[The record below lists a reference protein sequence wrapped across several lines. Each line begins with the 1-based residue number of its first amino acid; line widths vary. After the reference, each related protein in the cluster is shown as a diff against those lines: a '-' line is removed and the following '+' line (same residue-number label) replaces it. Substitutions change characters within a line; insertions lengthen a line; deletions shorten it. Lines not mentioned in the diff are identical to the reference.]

1 MASTGSSSLPP
12 LDLANADVQRLVRRI
27 FHARG
32 FARRL
37 REAGWEDE
45 DAIQEIYV
53 GLLTRQRGRSR
64 FDPSRASLSKYVFL
78 VVSSVTRNLLAR
90 RGTKDRTWQEP
101 DELAGL
107 NVADP
112 GSDLTLLTFKNPTR
126 AALLDLFRGV
136 PDPGLVGI
144 PPAQCSLFDRR
155 TP

>member
-1 MASTGSSSLPP
+1 MTSTGSCSLPP
-12 LDLANADVQRLVRRI
+12 LDLANPEVQRLVRRI

-37 REAGWEDE
+37 REAGWEDA

-64 FDPSRASLSKYVFL
+64 FDPGRASLSKYVFL

-90 RGTKDRTWQEP
+90 RATKDRTWQEP

-107 NVADP
+107 HVADP
-112 GSDLTLLTFKNPTR
+112 GPDLTLLTFANPTR
-126 AALLDLFRGV
+126 AVLAEIFGSVSEPELI
-136 PDPGLVGI
+136 GL
-144 PPAQCSLFDRR
+144 PPVQCSLFRS
-155 TP
+155 THG